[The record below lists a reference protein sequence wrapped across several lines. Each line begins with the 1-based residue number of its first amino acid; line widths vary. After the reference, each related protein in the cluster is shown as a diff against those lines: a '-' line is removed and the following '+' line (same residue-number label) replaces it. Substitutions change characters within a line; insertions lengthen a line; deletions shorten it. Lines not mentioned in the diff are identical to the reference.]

1 MADCRNKNTVNSF
14 VDNLFEWLEVIILSV
29 FSVIFVFSFIL
40 RVVEVEGN
48 SMMATLFNDDTLLVT
63 HIFYKPENND
73 IVVLESDYLN
83 KTVVKRVVAVENQTV
98 TIDYENNTV
107 KVDGTVIDESG
118 YIKEKIMSD
127 DKGKFSQ
134 DFFNEETGV
143 YEYKVPEGCIFVMGD
158 NRNNSTDSRTFGF
171 VSADD
176 VVGKVF
182 FRVSSP
188 YGDLGFI
195 D

>member
-107 KVDGTVIDESG
+107 KVDGNVIDESG